1 MKRLS
6 HRFLPIDRYNRY
18 QSNRIYRWTTRYRL
32 YRLTTPGLTER
43 ESAYLVSG

>member
-6 HRFLPIDRYNRY
+6 HRFLPIDRYSRY
-18 QSNRIYRWTTRYRL
+18 QSNRI

-43 ESAYLVSG
+43 ESAYLVFG